1 MARSFVVALAG
12 ASGSSYGTRLIGALL
27 SLGHDVEMIIS
38 STAKL
43 IARDETGLDIEGID
57 IDVAEKVLDFLDLN
71 ANDKGVGTLNYF
83 PADLITA
90 PLSSGSA
97 LRRTMI
103 ICPCSMGTIGR
114 IASGVSY
121 NLIDRSA
128 DCVLKEKGELVLVPR
143 ETPLNAIHLE
153 NLLKLERAGAVIVPA
168 MPAFYNKPTTI
179 DDMVDFMVGKVLD
192 ILRVENTLFK
202 RWEGDG
208 GTGAKG

>member
-1 MARSFVVALAG
+1 MV
-12 ASGSSYGTRLIGALL
+12 
-27 SLGHDVEMIIS
+27 
-38 STAKL
+38 
-43 IARDETGLDIEGID
+43 
-57 IDVAEKVLDFLDLN
+57 
-71 ANDKGVGTLNYF
+71 
-83 PADLITA
+83 
-90 PLSSGSA
+90 
-97 LRRTMI
+97 

-153 NLLKLERAGAVIVPA
+153 NMLTLTRAGAVIVPA
-168 MPAFYNKPTTI
+168 MPAFYNKPRTI

-192 ILRVENTLFK
+192 ILRVQNTLFK

-208 GTGAKG
+208 GSKG

>member
-12 ASGSSYGTRLIGALL
+12 ASGSAYGIRLIGALL
-27 SLGHDVEMIIS
+27 GLGHDVEMIVS
-38 STAKL
+38 PTAKL
-43 IARDETGLDIEGID
+43 IAEDEIGLDIEGPD
-57 IDVAEKVLDFLDLN
+57 AEVAGKVMDFIGPAIGDE
-71 ANDKGVGTLNYF
+71 DHGTLSYY
-83 PADLITA
+83 PSDLITA

-97 LRRTMI
+97 LRRTMV
-103 ICPCSMGTIGR
+103 ICPSSMGTIGR
-114 IASGVSY
+114 IASGVSF

-153 NLLKLERAGAVIVPA
+153 NLLKLSRAGATIVPA
-168 MPAFYNKPTTI
+168 MPAFYNKPATI

-192 ILRVENTLFK
+192 ILGVENSLFK

-208 GTGAKG
+208 GGKG